1 MDADAKKAP
10 GSPISTH
17 TTATMETII
26 LTARARMAGLPQR
39 RTQRTFSK
47 RNPMPRTV
55 VM

>member
-1 MDADAKKAP
+1 MDTDAKNAP

-26 LTARARMAGLPQR
+26 LTARARMAGLSQR
-39 RTQRTFSK
+39 RAQRAFSK
-47 RNPMPRTV
+47 RKPMPRTV